1 MSRFALQQRGKLMS
15 DPYEQLK
22 DLLRQ
27 MGGAVVA
34 FSGGVDS
41 TLLLAAAHEA
51 LGRQVLAVTALSPT
65 YPEAELS
72 LARDMAARLGA
83 RHLVIK
89 THEFEQLAYRANRLN
104 RCYFCK
110 KDLFERLKEIALQQ
124 GLPYVLDGSN
134 ADDLADFRPGRDA
147 AEELGVRSPFVELGL
162 GKTEIRL
169 MAKAIGLANW
179 SKPSQACLA
188 SRIPYGEEI
197 TLAKLNRIAL
207 AEGLLYALG
216 FRQVRVR
223 DHGTLARI
231 EVAADELDYVL
242 LFGTRKRIL
251 DGCKEAGY
259 TYVCL
264 DLEGYRTG
272 AMNETPAPH

>member
-1 MSRFALQQRGKLMS
+1 
-15 DPYEQLK
+15 
-22 DLLRQ
+22 
-27 MGGAVVA
+27 
-34 FSGGVDS
+34 
-41 TLLLAAAHEA
+41 
-51 LGRQVLAVTALSPT
+51 
-65 YPEAELS
+65 
-72 LARDMAARLGA
+72 
-83 RHLVIK
+83 
-89 THEFEQLAYRANRLN
+89 
-104 RCYFCK
+104 
-110 KDLFERLKEIALQQ
+110 
-124 GLPYVLDGSN
+124 VLDGSN